1 MFVKRILIIALIGI
15 CAIGAGFGCSKL
27 DRDAQLS
34 EPPRNYFQ
42 TREFSTKPSSFS
54 VNIRLP
60 FDELSVRANQAAPK
74 TYQGHGV
81 GKRKCKR
88 IIGIKTCGTPEYD
101 YVVKR
106 GEISVT
112 AGPANSIRLSV
123 PLAISGHGGYQG
135 KGAKLFGLQSKQFK
149 ASLQAVSDISLTVA
163 NNWCPQPTIRADF
176 EWIEGAKIELFRGV
190 WVGVRS
196 MVEPRLKEKIA
207 ELSNSVAKQIDCEDI
222 RRKLQTVWT
231 KHSWP
236 IQIGDTKEPNHLNIS
251 PEQIGFSGLVVD
263 RQAVNFAVHLVA
275 DARISATPANTDPM
289 PLPPPL
295 PELHSAASSA
305 DSALAVS
312 LPTFVSYEQVREL
325 IANRL
330 MKAPIR
336 TETSAGD
343 ATLTTRDVN
352 VYPSGE
358 KLVIAALLDVDLP
371 TQLFDVS
378 GWVYLTTTPRAEN
391 NGTALRLAEPTFSR
405 DVNSKTWRL
414 VSVVL
419 EQNIKDG
426 LSDWGVIDLNESI
439 SKAKDRLAEQV
450 ATPRLDFSLDVGDPQ
465 LRLGEIAVTANQ
477 LVIETIFR
485 SRADIALKGM

>member
-1 MFVKRILIIALIGI
+1 
-15 CAIGAGFGCSKL
+15 
-27 DRDAQLS
+27 
-34 EPPRNYFQ
+34 
-42 TREFSTKPSSFS
+42 
-54 VNIRLP
+54 
-60 FDELSVRANQAAPK
+60 
-74 TYQGHGV
+74 
-81 GKRKCKR
+81 
-88 IIGIKTCGTPEYD
+88 
-101 YVVKR
+101 
-106 GEISVT
+106 
-112 AGPANSIRLSV
+112 
-123 PLAISGHGGYQG
+123 
-135 KGAKLFGLQSKQFK
+135 
-149 ASLQAVSDISLTVA
+149 
-163 NNWCPQPTIRADF
+163 
-176 EWIEGAKIELFRGV
+176 
-190 WVGVRS
+190 
-196 MVEPRLKEKIA
+196 
-207 ELSNSVAKQIDCEDI
+207 
-222 RRKLQTVWT
+222 
-231 KHSWP
+231 
-236 IQIGDTKEPNHLNIS
+236 
-251 PEQIGFSGLVVD
+251 
-263 RQAVNFAVHLVA
+263 
-275 DARISATPANTDPM
+275 
-289 PLPPPL
+289 
-295 PELHSAASSA
+295 
-305 DSALAVS
+305 
-312 LPTFVSYEQVREL
+312 
-325 IANRL
+325 